1 MSVADYQELRKLGSG
16 GCGAVWLVRGKQDKR
31 QVSNHDSIYVISVTN
46 VVVSYTRV
54 HKGLFTLREDRACPH
69 GSSSHLVLKALK
81 TPFTRFNPLSERLNK
96 RLNVCLHD
104 AAGCSTGLTIGCIV

>member
-1 MSVADYQELRKLGSG
+1 MSVGDYQELRKLGSG

-81 TPFTRFNPLSERLNK
+81 TPFTRYN